1 MSAAATGG
9 AVSEKEVRRLLL
21 ALGLATARQDEQSLL
36 ELLAD
41 LDSDTAGALVVGLL
55 TSWVGSVEM
64 SLRLQGAA
72 SPLAD
77 TITLLKAEALE
88 VAGE

>member
-1 MSAAATGG
+1 M
-9 AVSEKEVRRLLL
+9 L
-21 ALGLATARQDEQSLL
+21 ALGLATARQDEQTLL

-41 LDSDTAGALVVGLL
+41 VDPDTAGALVVGLL
-55 TSWVGSVEM
+55 TSWVGSVET
-64 SLRLQGAA
+64 SLRLQGSV

-77 TITLLKAEALE
+77 TITMLKAEALE